1 MKLKKTTKQFTNS
14 KGDKWEWEENEET
27 RKAIQQLE
35 QHAPDYGVG
44 K

>member
-1 MKLKKTTKQFTNS
+1 MKLKKTTKQFINN
-14 KGDKWEWEENEET
+14 KGDRWIWEENEET
-27 RKAIQQLE
+27 RKASQKLE

>member
-1 MKLKKTTKQFTNS
+1 MKLKKTTKEFTNS
-14 KGDKWEWEENEET
+14 KGDKWVWEETDEM
-27 RKAIQQLE
+27 RKAIQKLE